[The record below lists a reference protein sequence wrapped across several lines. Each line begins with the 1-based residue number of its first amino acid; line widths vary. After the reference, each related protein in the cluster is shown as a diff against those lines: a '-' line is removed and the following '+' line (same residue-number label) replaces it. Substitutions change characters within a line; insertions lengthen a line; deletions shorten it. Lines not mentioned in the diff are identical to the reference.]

1 MVEEMSH
8 VPKNPKPGWNE
19 LRERAGNF
27 PPQAFQFVREGLGH
41 TAKLV
46 HGERAEAD
54 AQGDTQ
60 SGEDGGRHVSGQQ
73 LCLGLKDY
81 ALKQYGLLAR
91 TVLTHWGIQR
101 TEDFGR
107 VVFAMVEGGWMRKT
121 REDTLED
128 FEGVFD
134 FDDVF
139 GTLRPG
145 ESRLT

>member
-1 MVEEMSH
+1 MGD
-8 VPKNPKPGWNE
+8 VPMHPKPNWNQI
-19 LRERAGNF
+19 RERAGNF
-27 PPQAFQFVREGLGH
+27 PPQAYQFVREGLGH
-41 TAKLV
+41 TARLV
-46 HGERAEAD
+46 HGDRAEPAPH
-54 AQGDTQ
+54 DTQ
-60 SGEDGGRHVSGQQ
+60 LAGTDDGGRHVSGQQ

-107 VVFAMVEGGWMRKT
+107 VVFAMVEAGYMRKT
-121 REDTLED
+121 QEDTLED

-145 ESRLT
+145 ESRLS

>member
-1 MVEEMSH
+1 MGD
-8 VPKNPKPGWNE
+8 VPMHPKPNWNQI
-19 LRERAGNF
+19 RERAGNF
-27 PPQAFQFVREGLGH
+27 PPQAYQFVREGLGH
-41 TAKLV
+41 TARLV
-46 HGERAEAD
+46 HGERADSAPEIPGSD
-54 AQGDTQ
+54 
-60 SGEDGGRHVSGQQ
+60 EGGRHVSGQQ

-107 VVFAMVEGGWMRKT
+107 VVFAMVEAGYMRKT
-121 REDTLED
+121 QEDTPED

-145 ESRLT
+145 ESRLS

>member
-1 MVEEMSH
+1 MH
-8 VPKNPKPGWNE
+8 PKPNWNE
-19 LRERAGNF
+19 IRERAGNF
-27 PPQAFQFVREGLGH
+27 PPQAYQFVREGLGH
-41 TAKLV
+41 TARLV
-46 HGERAEAD
+46 HGERGESHLEATGTD
-54 AQGDTQ
+54 
-60 SGEDGGRHVSGQQ
+60 EGGRHVSGQQ

-107 VVFAMVEGGWMRKT
+107 VVFAMVEAGWMRKT
-121 REDTLED
+121 QEDTPED

-145 ESRLT
+145 ESRLS